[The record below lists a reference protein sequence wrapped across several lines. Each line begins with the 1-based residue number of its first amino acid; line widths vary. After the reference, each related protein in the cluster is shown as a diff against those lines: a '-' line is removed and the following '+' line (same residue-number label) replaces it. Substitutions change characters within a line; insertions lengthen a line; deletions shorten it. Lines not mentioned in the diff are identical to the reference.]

1 MDLVLQWFSNLINT
15 LPILSALLI
24 VAAANVRRP
33 RRVHQFF
40 LPAITAIYVIV
51 ALVLLYRF
59 NDVIQGILRAI
70 AELIPFFP
78 STPSAAWLFIWEN
91 VFVIAFFVLIKI
103 ALKPLFTLLFTKG
116 RSIGETLVARVYE
129 FVPEYELWFVE
140 RRVASVRT
148 YFRVLYWGS
157 IVVSL
162 LLVATALTFSTWPGF
177 STVAFPA
184 LAALLIGEI
193 FFALDGLTRQ
203 EYDKEILGET
213 DSSRRIGNFGPLRS
227 VLRQVFPDRVLSDGV
242 HVSSK
247 AALDSGFRLGELMRN
262 GNDAEQLAGAYF
274 GRLRDEGQ
282 AIDVNLVDA
291 CVDLLR
297 GSSVLINNPFYS
309 DLTPYLTLP
318 AYEALLQD
326 KKCLVIAG
334 RDSLAEDL
342 VSWIDGGLEAISGVP
357 DLWHV
362 ELLGEVGR
370 SELNIGVL
378 RFADVHNLDVLA
390 ANDEFLRQVGYV
402 ILAEPSRMMA
412 TGQLGL
418 GLVLAR
424 CGMGDAPTYVAFDR
438 NHDGLVDAL
447 SHLLKLSLTE
457 VVASALPQG
466 SSAEVVWQADGPHM
480 HTGILPRISRY
491 LGLGTEIGAV
501 ALKYH
506 VSQVQWVGADKF
518 PVTDMMWI
526 AGQYYSQI
534 NSFADLEIS
543 QDALQSAILPVSNP
557 WGLRQQGNNFLIVE
571 DEIANV
577 FETIRLFAT
586 RATENGFVNLI
597 SEDYLLRDYMV
608 GNSDLFASDPKA
620 VPSFIAD
627 FARTERNAVLR
638 MILALVTFGITDSEL
653 ALEFE
658 LIGWSVPDGGQGG
671 FGASSWESPM
681 LTMLRRAIAEHT
693 GVIDVPIRR
702 VLRGDRDLVIDESQL
717 EYAYTIE
724 LGSELDSVI
733 DSLRAAYFFVEDEVG
748 EVNRIGSLL
757 FGHVYQALL
766 PGQFVTHAGKYY
778 EVQSISDARF
788 GNGVVL
794 RRAAEHI
801 KDRRVYRQ
809 LREFKISDIRPADSV
824 ASVVDV
830 GQIKIVRSVA
840 TVEVDSLGYLEM
852 RSRSALADGRRV
864 SISGIEPRWY
874 VNKAV
879 LEIRLPDI
887 PPRVRKTLTLLLNE
901 LFVTAFPNA
910 HQYVI
915 ALTDDAEGEFG
926 DLLSKAS
933 FDHETTSIFIVE
945 DSMID
950 LGLIVVVERY
960 WQRFFEIITDY
971 LAWNSSPPPV
981 KKSKGSSP
989 EAPIFPDR
997 PEAARNRSWIGRLWN
1012 KIRRKRAKEPTA
1024 VTEPIEAPIDAPE
1037 ASMPVEETPTIEVSE
1052 EEPREIEQAGI
1063 EQGGI
1068 EQSGV
1073 EPHEAEHVE
1082 ANEEEVGERRGAQ

>member
-1 MDLVLQWFSNLINT
+1 MNLILQWLSNLVST

-24 VAAANVRRP
+24 VAAVNAKRP

-40 LPAITAIYVIV
+40 MPVVAGVYIIV

-59 NDVIQGILRAI
+59 NDVIQGILLAL

-78 STPSAAWLFIWEN
+78 ATPSRAWLFIWEN
-91 VFVIAFFVLIKI
+91 VLVITFFVVIKI

-116 RSIGETLVARVYE
+116 QAFGETLVARVYE
-129 FVPEYELWFVE
+129 FVPEYDMWFVE
-140 RRVASVRT
+140 RRLGSVRS

-157 IVVSL
+157 VVVSL
-162 LLVATALTFSTWPGF
+162 LLVTTALTFSTWSGF

-184 LAALLIGEI
+184 LAALLVGEI

-213 DSSRRIGNFGPLRS
+213 ESSRRIGNFGPLRA
-227 VLRQVFPDRVLSDGV
+227 VLRQVFPDRVLSDGA
-242 HVSSK
+242 HVTSK
-247 AALDSGFRLGELMRN
+247 AALDSGHRLGELGRSSH
-262 GNDAEQLAGAYF
+262 DAEQLAGAF
-274 GRLRDEGQ
+274 FARLRDEGL

-297 GSSVLINNPFYS
+297 GSSVLINNPFYR
-309 DLTPYLTLP
+309 DLTPYLSLP

-326 KKCLVIAG
+326 QKCLVITG
-334 RDSLAEDL
+334 RDSLAEDM
-342 VSWIDGGLEAISGVP
+342 VSWIDGGLESITGVP
-357 DLWHV
+357 ELWHV

-370 SELNIGVL
+370 DDLDVGVL

-390 ANDEFLRQVGYV
+390 ANDEFLRKVGFV

-424 CGMGDAPTYVAFDR
+424 CAFGDQPTFAAFDR

-491 LGLGTEIGAV
+491 LGVGTEIGAV

-506 VSQVQWVGADKF
+506 VSRVQWVGADKF

-534 NSFADLEIS
+534 NTFADLELS
-543 QDALQSAILPVSNP
+543 QDALHSAIIPVANP
-557 WGLRQQGNNFLIVE
+557 WGLGQEQNNFLIVE

-608 GNSDLFASDPKA
+608 GNSDLFSSDPKA

-638 MILALVTFGITDSEL
+638 MILALVTFGISDSEL

-658 LIGWSVPDGGQGG
+658 LIGWTVPDGGQGG
-671 FGASSWESPM
+671 FGASTWESPM

-693 GVIDVPIRR
+693 GVTEVPIRR
-702 VLRGDRDLVIDESQL
+702 TLRGDSDFLIDDAQL
-717 EYAYTIE
+717 DYAYTIE
-724 LGSELDSVI
+724 PGSELDAVI

-766 PGQFVTHAGKYY
+766 PGQFVTHGGKFY
-778 EVQSISDARF
+778 EVQSISDVKF

-801 KDRRVYRQ
+801 HDRRVYRQ
-809 LREFKISDIRPADSV
+809 LREFAITDLRTADSV
-824 ASVVDV
+824 ASVVNV
-830 GQIKIVRSVA
+830 GDIKIIRSVA
-840 TVEVDSLGYLEM
+840 TVEVQSLGYLELS
-852 RSRSALADGRRV
+852 SRSDVARGRRV

-879 LEIRLPDI
+879 LEIQLPDI

-910 HQYVI
+910 YQYIV
-915 ALTDDAEGEFG
+915 ALTEDAEGEFG
-926 DLLSKAS
+926 DLLSKTRLDEES
-933 FDHETTSIFIVE
+933 NSIFIVE

-971 LAWNSSPPPV
+971 LAWNASPPP
-981 KKSKGSSP
+981 KKRTTESTP
-989 EAPIFPDR
+989 EAPTFPDR
-997 PEAARNRSWIGRLWN
+997 PEAARRRSWFGRMWGRLFG
-1012 KIRRKRAKEPTA
+1012 RRRRRSAEGGVESGPTPPSQPTA
-1024 VTEPIEAPIDAPE
+1024 MGDAHGDPLPDESIAEVVDAEPVLTPGPSVGE
-1037 ASMPVEETPTIEVSE
+1037 VEEE
-1052 EEPREIEQAGI
+1052 
-1063 EQGGI
+1063 GG
-1068 EQSGV
+1068 S
-1073 EPHEAEHVE
+1073 
-1082 ANEEEVGERRGAQ
+1082 RGSQ